1 VRAFEY
7 ARADD
12 VAGAVALLAATPGA
26 APLAGGTNLVDL
38 MKLGVERPDLLVD
51 VNRIESR
58 EVAATE
64 DGGLRIGAG
73 VRNSDLA
80 ADPLVRTR
88 YPVLSKA
95 LLAGASGQLRNM
107 ASTAG
112 NLLQRT
118 RCTYF
123 TDVSKPCN
131 KREPGTG
138 CPAIEGASREL
149 AILGTSEHCIATHPG
164 DMAVALCALEAEI
177 LFETVDGP
185 GVLAIDDF
193 YRLPGDA
200 PERHTNL
207 PAGALITEVRLPGL
221 PFGAVS
227 TYRKARDRRSYAF
240 GLGTVAAALDVEDG
254 AVRDVR
260 LALGAVAHKP
270 WRARTAEALLR
281 GGPATPAAFAAA
293 AGEELAPARTTEQN
307 AFKVPL
313 LERMIVGVLAE
324 LAGIEG

>member
-1 VRAFEY
+1 VKPFEY
-7 ARADD
+7 TRADD
-12 VAGAVALLAATPGA
+12 VEGAVALLARPEARA
-26 APLAGGTNLVDL
+26 LAGGTNLVDL
-38 MKLGVERPDLLVD
+38 LKLGVEHADLIVD
-51 VNRIESR
+51 VNRLGFT
-58 EVAATE
+58 EVVATD
-64 DGGLRIGAG
+64 DGGLLIGAG
-73 VRNSDLA
+73 VRNSELA

-123 TDVSKPCN
+123 NDVSKPCN

-138 CPAIEGASREL
+138 CPAIHGASREL
-149 AILGTSEHCIATHPG
+149 AILGTSDHCIATFPG
-164 DMAVALCALEAEI
+164 DMAVAMSALDAEI
-177 LFETVDGP
+177 RYETVDGP
-185 GVLAIDDF
+185 GSLPIDDF
-193 YRLPGDA
+193 YRLPGDE
-200 PERHTNL
+200 PERHNNL
-207 PAGALITEVRLPGL
+207 PQGALITAVRLPGL
-221 PFGAVS
+221 PFGPVS

-254 AVRDVR
+254 VVRDVR

-270 WRARTAEALLR
+270 WRARTAEAMLR
-281 GGPATPAAFAAA
+281 GGPATPKAFAEAA
-293 AGEELAPARTTEQN
+293 TAELAPAVTTEQN

-313 LERMIVGVLAE
+313 MERMITGVLAE
-324 LAGIEG
+324 LAGIDS